1 MWKILAVV
9 VVAAC
14 GTQHSS
20 SSPAVD
26 SLRQYISALRS
37 NSARDAYD
45 LLSEKTRQAI
55 SYHQFARQWHASP
68 DERAWQLQALE
79 ASIKGNPTAGERAS
93 VSFSDAKVVYLR
105 RESSAWRLETELA
118 GRSRAKQPRDAIR
131 QFARA
136 IAARDAGAALDM
148 LTQRRRAG
156 LAKQVE
162 GFIAGLGKRIDD
174 RLDRFGSDH
183 AELRWDDDE
192 FRYRIMLRK
201 EGDEW
206 RIDDIYIRPSLKSEP
221 QP

>member
-1 MWKILAVV
+1 MWRLLA

-26 SLRQYISALRS
+26 SVRQYISALRS

-55 SYHQFARQWHASP
+55 SYLQFARQWQASP

-105 RESSAWRLETELA
+105 RESSAWRLETE
-118 GRSRAKQPRDAIR
+118 
-131 QFARA
+131 
-136 IAARDAGAALDM
+136 
-148 LTQRRRAG
+148 
-156 LAKQVE
+156 
-162 GFIAGLGKRIDD
+162 
-174 RLDRFGSDH
+174 
-183 AELRWDDDE
+183 
-192 FRYRIMLRK
+192 
-201 EGDEW
+201 
-206 RIDDIYIRPSLKSEP
+206 
-221 QP
+221 